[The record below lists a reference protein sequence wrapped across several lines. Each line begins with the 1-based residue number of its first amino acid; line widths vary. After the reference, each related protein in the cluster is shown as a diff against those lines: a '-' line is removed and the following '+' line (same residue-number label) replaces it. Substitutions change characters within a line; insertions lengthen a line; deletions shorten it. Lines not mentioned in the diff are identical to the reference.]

1 MARTGLYKSEVK
13 KARDS
18 LIVQGKN
25 PSVDAVRIA
34 LGNTGSKTTIHKYL
48 KELEEEYGGGDT
60 RKTSISEALQDLVAR
75 LAVQLQDE
83 ANLRVDEIQAQSAEK
98 DRQHTEA
105 LTALKQEIVALST
118 QLQQAATI
126 TLQEKTSHDFT
137 AKELQSEKIARH
149 TLEQHVADLKER
161 LVENEMH
168 LQSIEEKHQHA
179 RDALEHY
186 RQSVKDQREQ
196 DQRRHEQQIQQ
207 MQAEM
212 RQLQQSLIVKQDD
225 LTRLNKEGA
234 RLVADLSHTQKS
246 LYDQQTH
253 GRQLA
258 QKLEA
263 LQAVEQHGKTI
274 EARLADKEIQVQTL
288 KGQLDVLIAKE
299 DFLSGQ
305 VRDLEL
311 ALATTNAKL
320 AAQQGVVA
328 ELHTY
333 LETREQSAEEKSS

>member
-13 KARDS
+13 KARNS
-18 LIVQGKN
+18 LIAQGKN

-48 KELEEEYGGGDT
+48 KELEEEDGGGDT
-60 RKTSISEALQDLVAR
+60 RKTSISEVLQDLVAR

-83 ANLRVDEIQAQSAEK
+83 ASIRVDEIQAQSAEK
-98 DRQHTEA
+98 DRQNAEA
-105 LTALKQEIVALST
+105 VSTLKQEVATLNA
-118 QLQQAATI
+118 QLQHAETM
-126 TLQEKTSHDFT
+126 TLQEKAAHELTT
-137 AKELQSEKIARH
+137 QELQSEKIARH

-161 LVENEMH
+161 LVENEVH
-168 LQSIEEKHQHA
+168 LQSMEEKHQHA

-212 RQLQQSLIVKQDD
+212 RQLKQSLIIKQDD

-234 RLVADLSHTQKS
+234 RLVADLSHTQKG

-263 LQAVEQHGKTI
+263 LQAVEQHAKTI
-274 EARLADKEIQVQTL
+274 EARLADKEIQVQSM
-288 KGQLDVLIAKE
+288 KGQLDASISKE
-299 DFLSGQ
+299 DVLSGQ

-311 ALATTNAKL
+311 ALATTEAKL

-333 LETREQSAEEKSS
+333 LETRERSAKEKSS

>member
-1 MARTGLYKSEVK
+1 
-13 KARDS
+13 
-18 LIVQGKN
+18 
-25 PSVDAVRIA
+25 
-34 LGNTGSKTTIHKYL
+34 
-48 KELEEEYGGGDT
+48 
-60 RKTSISEALQDLVAR
+60 
-75 LAVQLQDE
+75 
-83 ANLRVDEIQAQSAEK
+83 
-98 DRQHTEA
+98 
-105 LTALKQEIVALST
+105 
-118 QLQQAATI
+118 
-126 TLQEKTSHDFT
+126 
-137 AKELQSEKIARH
+137 
-149 TLEQHVADLKER
+149 
-161 LVENEMH
+161 
-168 LQSIEEKHQHA
+168 IEEKHQHA

-196 DQRRHEQQIQQ
+196 DLRRHEQQIQQ

-234 RLVADLSHTQKS
+234 RLVADLLHTQKS
-246 LYDQQTH
+246 LYDQQTY

-288 KGQLDVLIAKE
+288 KGQLDISISKE
-299 DFLSGQ
+299 EALRGQ

-333 LETREQSAEEKSS
+333 LEARGQSAEEKSS